1 MRAAL
6 PYLIQAFFAV
16 VPFAAG
22 VYLMRLDLE
31 RLYEIT
37 GFRVRKSERSFY
49 RGLLKVTGFLLILIS
64 LFTAY
69 LIAKS
74 FGVINF

>member
-1 MRAAL
+1 
-6 PYLIQAFFAV
+6 
-16 VPFAAG
+16 
-22 VYLMRLDLE
+22 MRLDLE